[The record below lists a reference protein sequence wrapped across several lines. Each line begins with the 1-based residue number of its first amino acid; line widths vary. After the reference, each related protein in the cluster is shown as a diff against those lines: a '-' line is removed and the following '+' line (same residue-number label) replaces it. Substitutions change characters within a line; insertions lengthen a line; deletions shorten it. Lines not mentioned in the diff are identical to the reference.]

1 MFAEEDSGHGQQ
13 LGPVMA
19 NFQAKTCLKLVKMS
33 VMYFWR
39 CQGLSGESINF
50 QLNCQQCLDWM
61 GCLGY
66 IGPSAKRVQHQDEL
80 IHLSY
85 TLTLS
90 YSLNIC
96 GSQPVKMTMN
106 NKTQF
111 VFRYVSRD
119 CSRKTVLSEMVN
131 KTNYNVKLFHYIFK
145 IYSTHH
151 D

>member
-1 MFAEEDSGHGQQ
+1 
-13 LGPVMA
+13 
-19 NFQAKTCLKLVKMS
+19 
-33 VMYFWR
+33 MYFWR